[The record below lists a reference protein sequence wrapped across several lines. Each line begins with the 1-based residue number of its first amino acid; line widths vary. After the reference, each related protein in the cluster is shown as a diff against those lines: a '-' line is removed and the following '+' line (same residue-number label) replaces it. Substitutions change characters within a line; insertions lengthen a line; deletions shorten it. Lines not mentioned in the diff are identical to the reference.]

1 MKTHFVRAELIPCR
15 QTDGQTESW
24 TDRQD
29 EANSR
34 FSQVLGRA

>member
-1 MKTHFVRAELIPCR
+1 MEADLFH
-15 QTDGQTESW
+15 

-34 FSQVLGRA
+34 FSHFETSVKMDT

>member
-1 MKTHFVRAELIPCR
+1 MKIRPVEAELW
-15 QTDGQTESW
+15 TDGQ

-34 FSQVLGRA
+34 YLQLSKRA